1 MCMIRF
7 LILIAALAGAAGGG
21 LAWAAEPAAPKA
33 AVSEFGPEGTWSTTC
48 DIDRMTDAKSCRM
61 MIYRQLE
68 EGRETEV
75 IALSIIPM
83 GHDYNLFVTAGRGL
97 VQNCAMRVDRLPR
110 VETTVASIGMC
121 MFPNFVAGKILDYFR
136 NGTTILLRINFV
148 RGGRRD
154 IDFPLSGFGRNF
166 EEMQRSLN

>member
-1 MCMIRF
+1 MRMAKF
-7 LILIAALAGAAGGG
+7 LILMAVMVGVAGPSKVQ
-21 LAWAAEPAAPKA
+21 AAEPAAVKP

-75 IALSIIPM
+75 VALSIIPM

-97 VQNCAMRVDRLPR
+97 VQNCALRVDRLPR
-110 VETTVASIGMC
+110 VETTVASLGMC

-136 NGTTILLRINFV
+136 NGSTILLRINFV

-166 EEMQRSLN
+166 EEMLRSLN